1 MTPFSKSTDD
11 LVLWRLFREGDE
23 DAYCELSK
31 RYYPKLIHYGQKFTP
46 NVQLVEDALQDLLV
60 HLWVYRRT
68 LNDTPS
74 VTFYL
79 LKAFRHQ
86 LFKALRK
93 YPRQDEWGEYMD
105 ESTLDAAFNERYLE
119 FSTEDLYIQHE
130 SDLGFRNKVEE
141 QLAQLPARQREVI
154 YLRFFQGL
162 SIDEIAD
169 LMSIRPQSVSNV
181 IQRALANLRENWP
194 IAFSLLLTVAGLS
207 SEWILPLVLVY
218 LGYCF

>member
-1 MTPFSKSTDD
+1 MALTQFSKHTDD
-11 LVLWRLFREGDE
+11 LLLWRLFREGNE
-23 DAYCELSK
+23 DAYCELSQ

-68 LNDTPS
+68 LNETPS
-74 VTFYL
+74 VRFYL

-93 YPRQDEWGEYMD
+93 YPQRAEPGDYGDDRYLEFD
-105 ESTLDAAFNERYLE
+105 ERYVE
-119 FSTEDLYIQHE
+119 FSTEDVYIQQE
-130 SDLGFRNKVEE
+130 SDSDFKSKVAER
-141 QLAQLPARQREVI
+141 LSQLPVRQREVI

-169 LMSIRPQSVSNV
+169 LLTIRPQSVSNI

-194 IAFSLLLTVAGLS
+194 IALLLVLLFTGLTS
-207 SEWILPLVLVY
+207 S
-218 LGYCF
+218 